1 MTPSCKI
8 LFTVLDIDSSFWFDN
23 KDENTDPD
31 ASLTYVFYVKLASG
45 VVFSS
50 LLSNQ
55 NEESISRTV
64 NNILQDGV
72 NLRSYRQA
80 PNVGKRKSWA
90 AGDAASRGIE
100 IAEISEF
107 PDNIY
112 ENIQD
117 DQVWGFNKVFLEDD
131 ILSLGKE
138 LDDWVIQNILY
149 KVLYPAEFHG
159 QSAVEASFQ
168 LSDLFHEKENDI
180 QEIVIE
186 THEPAL
192 RIISNKKELNNSS
205 DRDHSLE
212 YMVAAALI
220 FKDLTSETYS
230 DNFHGLDKV
239 NSLRKKI
246 KVYENKY
253 FTKNYYDIGKRH
265 ISNEIFFKYNDGSF
279 SDKVKVE
286 TPIGHPDRRIEAIP
300 LLKEKFVNN
309 VKNYYSDEK
318 AKNLWE
324 NILQIDI
331 ESGFIEL
338 LNFLD
343 ND

>member
-1 MTPSCKI
+1 M
-8 LFTVLDIDSSFWFDN
+8 F
-23 KDENTDPD
+23 
-31 ASLTYVFYVKLASG
+31 
-45 VVFSS
+45 
-50 LLSNQ
+50 
-55 NEESISRTV
+55 
-64 NNILQDGV
+64 
-72 NLRSYRQA
+72 
-80 PNVGKRKSWA
+80 
-90 AGDAASRGIE
+90 
-100 IAEISEF
+100 
-107 PDNIY
+107 
-112 ENIQD
+112 
-117 DQVWGFNKVFLEDD
+117 
-131 ILSLGKE
+131 
-138 LDDWVIQNILY
+138 

-246 KVYENKY
+246 KIYENKD
-253 FTKNYYDIGKRH
+253 FTKNYYDIAKRH

-286 TPIGHPDRRIEAIP
+286 TPIGHPDRRDEAIP
-300 LLKEKFVNN
+300 LLKDKFVHN

-318 AKNLWE
+318 AENLWE

-331 ESGFIEL
+331 ESGFKEL
-338 LNFLD
+338 LNLLD